1 MKRLFLI
8 ALCAAA
14 AAAPTPAIAN
24 PSGPTIL
31 VRYSDLDLGTS
42 EGRTTLDRRV
52 KRAVRHACDFAGPVS
67 VDSQERVSDCVAQAW
82 KDVRP
87 QVQLALRSSPDV
99 LGEQA
104 SR

>member
-1 MKRLFLI
+1 
-8 ALCAAA
+8 
-14 AAAPTPAIAN
+14 
-24 PSGPTIL
+24 
-31 VRYSDLDLGTS
+31 
-42 EGRTTLDRRV
+42 V

-87 QVQLALRSSPDV
+87 QVQLALGPSPDV